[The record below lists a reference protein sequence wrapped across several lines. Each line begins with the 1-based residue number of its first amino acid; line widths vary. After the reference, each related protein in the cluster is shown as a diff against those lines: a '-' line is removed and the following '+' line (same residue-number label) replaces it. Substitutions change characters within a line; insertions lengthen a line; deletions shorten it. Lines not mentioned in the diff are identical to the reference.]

1 MTDDLID
8 IIRLIG
14 SDGIGAVSFTKYV
27 KKFGSVSAAL
37 SAVSIKKTIMSLN
50 EAREE
55 IEYAQ
60 KKGIKIISYQDNKY
74 PQKLL
79 EIYDYPPI
87 LYALGDIDLLNYDLC
102 VAVVGARNASIG
114 GRKLAS
120 KIAYDLTENNVLVVS
135 GMARGIDAAAHKGA
149 MYAKNKS
156 GPTIAVLGT
165 GVDVIY
171 PEENRELYADIAKQ
185 GVVIS
190 EFMLKTPA
198 QIGNFPRRNRIIS
211 ALSYGTLV
219 VEATE
224 HSGSLI
230 TAQSAL
236 EQGKDVFAV
245 PGSPADARSAGP
257 NKLIKEGAI
266 LTQSAADI
274 LDEIKKPLK
283 VRAKNKDV
291 MLLPLDK
298 AENNVNISEQYED
311 VFVPNEACEPAKD
324 TDLLQHI
331 GFDGVEIDELL
342 RSVDMEQSKF
352 FEKLLELEFE
362 GVIVRTAGNKVVRV
376 K

>member
-1 MTDDLID
+1 MTDDLVD

-14 SDGIGAVSFTKYV
+14 TGGIGAVSFSKYV
-27 KKFGSVSAAL
+27 KKFGSASAAL
-37 SAVSIKKTIMSLN
+37 SAVSVKKTVMSLN
-50 EAREE
+50 AAREE
-55 IEYAQ
+55 IEYAR
-60 KKGIKIISYQDNKY
+60 KKGIQIISYQDKKY

-87 LYALGDIDLLNYDLC
+87 LYALGNIDLLNYDLC

-120 KIAYDLTENNVLVVS
+120 KIAYDLTENDVLIVS
-135 GMARGIDAAAHKGA
+135 GMARGIDTAAHKGA
-149 MYAKNKS
+149 MYAKNKN

-171 PEENRELYADIAKQ
+171 PEENRELYADTAKQ
-185 GVVIS
+185 GVVVS

-230 TAQSAL
+230 TARSAL

-266 LTQSAADI
+266 LTESAADI
-274 LDEIKKPLK
+274 LDEIKKPFK

-311 VFVPNEACEPAKD
+311 ICVPNEACEPAKD

-331 GFDGVEIDELL
+331 GFDGVGIDELL
-342 RSVDMEQSKF
+342 RFVDMEQSKF

-362 GVIVRTAGNKVVRV
+362 GVIVRTTGNKVVRV